1 MEFPSI
7 DLSTF
12 YSGAAVVF
20 TALVALWAVRKVV
33 KLLNKS

>member
-1 MEFPSI
+1 MTFPEI

-12 YSGAAVVF
+12 YQGAAVVF
-20 TALVALWAVRKVV
+20 TGLVAIWAVRKVV

>member
-1 MEFPSI
+1 MQFPQI

-12 YSGAAVVF
+12 YQGAAIVF
-20 TALVALWAVRKVV
+20 TGLVGIWAVRKVI